1 VLRER
6 DDVLRLRA
14 LLLRAGFFAAPVAAL
29 LARAVGALRAVLAR
43 VDPVVEDFARDEV
56 AFFAVLRLALDRFAL
71 VLRAPLLRDA
81 DEVELA
87 PELSS
92 ALHLPDITR
101 CAASA
106 TASAI
111 NVPSLV
117 ALAITL
123 LAA

>member
-1 VLRER
+1 
-6 DDVLRLRA
+6 VLRLRA
-14 LLLRAGFFAAPVAAL
+14 LLLRAGLFAAPVAAL
-29 LARAVGALRAVLAR
+29 FARAAGALRAVLAR
-43 VDPVVEDFARDEV
+43 LDPVAEDFARDEV
-56 AFFAVLRLALDRFAL
+56 AFFAVLRLAVARFAV
-71 VLRAPLLRDA
+71 VLRAPLLRDE
-81 DEVELA
+81 DELELA

-111 NVPSLV
+111 NVPSFV
-117 ALAITL
+117 ALAMTL

>member
-6 DDVLRLRA
+6 DDAPRFRV
-14 LLLRAGFFAAPVAAL
+14 LLRAGFFAAPVAAL
-29 LARAVGALRAVLAR
+29 FARAAGALRAVLAR
-43 VDPVVEDFARDEV
+43 VDPVAEDFAREEV
-56 AFFAVLRLALDRFAL
+56 AFFAVLRLAVDRFAL
-71 VLRAPLLRDA
+71 VFRAPLLRDA
-81 DEVELA
+81 DELELA

-92 ALHLPDITR
+92 ADHLPDITR

>member
-6 DDVLRLRA
+6 VDELRLRV
-14 LLLRAGFFAAPVAAL
+14 LLRAGFFAAPLVVLFVRDA
-29 LARAVGALRAVLAR
+29 GAFTVLAR
-43 VDPVVEDFARDEV
+43 VDRDVDDFARV
-56 AFFAVLRLALDRFAL
+56 AVDLFAVLRLAFTVD
-71 VLRAPLLRDA
+71 LRAPLRGALV
-81 DEVELA
+81 DE
-87 PELSS
+87 PESPS
-92 ALHLPDITR
+92 VVHLPDITR

>member
-1 VLRER
+1 MLRDR

-14 LLLRAGFFAAPVAAL
+14 LLLRAGFFAVPVAAL
-29 LARAVGALRAVLAR
+29 FARAAGALRAVLAR
-43 VDPVVEDFARDEV
+43 LDPVAEDFARDEV
-56 AFFAVLRLALDRFAL
+56 AFFAVLRLAVARFAV
-71 VLRAPLLRDA
+71 VLRAPLLRDE
-81 DEVELA
+81 DELELA

-111 NVPSLV
+111 NVPSFV
-117 ALAITL
+117 ALAMTL

>member
-1 VLRER
+1 VLRAR
-6 DDVLRLRA
+6 DDVPRLRV
-14 LLLRAGFFAAPVAAL
+14 LLRAGFFAAPVAAL
-29 LARAVGALRAVLAR
+29 FARAAGALRAVLAR
-43 VDPVVEDFARDEV
+43 VDRVAEDFARAEV
-56 AFFAVLRLALDRFAL
+56 AFFAVLRLAVDRFAL
-71 VLRAPLLRDA
+71 VFRAPLPRDA
-81 DEVELA
+81 DALELA

-92 ALHLPDITR
+92 ADHLPDITR

-117 ALAITL
+117 ALAMTL